1 MSKIQFTAF
10 IIMLCTA
17 LQAFADQ
24 AIYLDKVD
32 AERAVA
38 LLKNSETLK
47 DYCAPCNDPSVKHI
61 VVASILSAKVNYKE
75 FWEVQVN
82 GKGEDLAYLYFLDNN
97 KWRNVAMALN
107 IPVSDVSEFIT
118 GSEKNP
124 AASDGSTKALAQIEL
139 DAANKRLNEVWNAT
153 TSKTRKRLLPE
164 QRQWLK
170 KRENEC
176 VLKAAASQEAN
187 INAREIIRL
196 RCMAVM
202 TETKTQELARQI
214 LSLTK

>member
-1 MSKIQFTAF
+1 MIKIQFTAF
-10 IIMLCTA
+10 VIMLCTA

-38 LLKNSETLK
+38 LLKNAESLK
-47 DYCAPCNDPSVKHI
+47 TYCAPCNDPSVKHI
-61 VVASILSAKVNYKE
+61 VVASILSAKVNYQD
-75 FWEVQVN
+75 FWEVQIN

-118 GSEKNP
+118 GNETNP
-124 AASDGSTKALAQIEL
+124 AASDDSTKALAQVEL

-153 TSKTRKRLLPE
+153 TAKTRKQLLPE

-170 KRENEC
+170 KRENDC
-176 VLKAAASQEAN
+176 VLKAAASPETN
-187 INAREIIRL
+187 INARDIIKL
-196 RCMAVM
+196 RCMTVM
-202 TETKTQELARQI
+202 TESKTQELARKI
-214 LSLTK
+214 LSLSK